1 MVLLIHYLL
10 QLVVAYQ
17 NLGEEQATDG
27 CLRLGACSPTKG
39 EGHTQLDSRAL
50 SKERMQAR
58 VSPSLI
64 VCRRCVTLPFDLKK
78 ENSST

>member
-50 SKERMQAR
+50 SKERM
-58 VSPSLI
+58 
-64 VCRRCVTLPFDLKK
+64 
-78 ENSST
+78 